1 MLRNS
6 RWMLVT
12 SPQTPAVVDDVR
24 GKEESNLNT
33 LLRIREFTTG
43 TMNTSV
49 SHYLIIAPLLLP
61 KEY

>member
-1 MLRNS
+1 M
-6 RWMLVT
+6 T

-49 SHYLIIAPLLLP
+49 SHYLIIAPLLFP